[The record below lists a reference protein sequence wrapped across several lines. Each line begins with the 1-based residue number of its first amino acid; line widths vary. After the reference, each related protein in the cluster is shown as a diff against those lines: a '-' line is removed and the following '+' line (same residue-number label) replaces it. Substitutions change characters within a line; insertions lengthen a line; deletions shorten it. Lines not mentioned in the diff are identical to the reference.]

1 MTKQS
6 LLLRVGSIVLTGML
20 TGCNGGG
27 GGGDSGNTP
36 AAGNTTD
43 VIDNLNQT
51 YTGGSRYHSLYA
63 TDGSQ
68 QSTAVYGC
76 GYEAFSTRAVLESE
90 ARTQGGTISV
100 STPDEWSGAVGSE
113 SIHFKK
119 IGDGIMVDSR
129 NAQETDISLY
139 LPILLAEHMT
149 VIEFSSPK
157 NGLNPLAKVLAA
169 TKDATI
175 PSDSKC
181 TVGTAPTIPQD
192 AINGQWNGYRMDYS
206 PTTGSGSTTSAN
218 MTCTAQSCNISGMTT
233 SPVILSEFKTG
244 TWRTASGSRK
254 LAGASITADQKLL
267 SVFLCNSP
275 IDESKT
281 LESCSFFTFKR

>member
-1 MTKQS
+1 M
-6 LLLRVGSIVLTGML
+6 GSIVLTGML

-43 VIDNLNQT
+43 VIDTLNQT
-51 YTGGSRYHSLYA
+51 YGGGKRYHSLYA

-68 QSTAVYGC
+68 QSTATYGC
-76 GYEAFSTRAVLESE
+76 GYETFLTRAELESS
-90 ARTQGGTISV
+90 ARSNGGTISI
-100 STPDEWSGAVGSE
+100 STSDEWSGSAGSE

-119 IGDGIMVDSR
+119 VGDGIMVDSR
-129 NAQETDISLY
+129 DAVETDISLY
-139 LPILLAEHMT
+139 LPVLVAEHMT
-149 VIEFSSPK
+149 VIEFSAAK
-157 NGLNPLAKVLAA
+157 NGLNALAKVLAS
-169 TKDATI
+169 TKDTSI

-181 TVGTAPTIPQD
+181 TVGTAPAIAQD

-206 PTTGSGSTTSAN
+206 PTTGSGSTISAN
-218 MTCTAQSCNISGMTT
+218 MTCTAQSCNISGLTT
-233 SPVILSEFKTG
+233 TPVILSEFKTG
-244 TWRTASGSRK
+244 TWRTASGSRQ

-275 IDESKT
+275 LDESKT
-281 LESCSFFTFKR
+281 LENCSFFTFKR